1 MNIENLCEFGG
12 IVRAADNTNLLEL
25 PSSYIENLFKDY
37 HLLLFR
43 GFDSLSKDEMVA
55 FSERFGPLLEWDFGY
70 VFDLQIQ
77 ENPKNHIFREGRL
90 ELHWDG
96 SYLGPEKTPKYSF
109 FQCVEGNDFEG
120 GETIFCDSINA
131 FEDSDDEFKSK
142 LKAANITYQTERK
155 AHFGGTLSW
164 PLVCPMTN
172 DGRPV
177 IRYME
182 AFNEDNE
189 DINPIDV
196 SVDGMDRLNSDAF
209 LRELNAHL
217 YKSKYLYQHRWTK
230 GEFLMFN
237 NNALLHGRNSFQ
249 SASDRRRIQRVH
261 IL

>member
-1 MNIENLCEFGG
+1 MSIENLCDFGG
-12 IVRAADNTNLLEL
+12 IVSATDNTNLLKL
-25 PSSYIENLFKDY
+25 PSSYIKDLFKDY
-37 HLLLFR
+37 HLLVFR
-43 GFDSLSKDEMVA
+43 GFDSLPLEEMVN
-55 FSERFGPLLEWDFGY
+55 FSERFGSLLKWDFGY

-77 ENPKNHIFREGRL
+77 ENPTNHIFREGRL

-96 SYLGPEKTPKYSF
+96 SYLGPEKTPRYSF
-109 FQCVEGNDFEG
+109 FQCAEGNDSEG
-120 GETIFCDSINA
+120 GETIFCDAIKA
-131 FEDSDDEFKSK
+131 YEDSEEEFKNS
-142 LKAANITYQTERK
+142 LKRANITYETERK

-164 PLVCPMTN
+164 PLVCPIAG
-172 DGRPV
+172 DGRSV

-196 SVDGMDRLNSDAF
+196 SVDGMERADSDVF
-209 LRELNAHL
+209 LRQLNTHL
-217 YKSKYLYQHRWTK
+217 YNSKYLYEHRWTK

-249 SASDRRRIQRVH
+249 SASDKRRIQRVH

>member
-1 MNIENLCEFGG
+1 MIVENLCNFGG
-12 IVRAADNTNLLEL
+12 VVCATDTTNLLEL
-25 PSSYIENLFKDY
+25 SSSDIENLFKDY

-43 GFDSLSKDEMVA
+43 GFDALSQEDMVS
-55 FSERFGPLLEWDFGY
+55 FSEQFGHLLKWDFGY

-77 ENPKNHIFREGRL
+77 KQPKNHIFREGRL

-96 SYLGPEKTPKYSF
+96 SYLGPEKTPRFSF

-120 GETIFCDSINA
+120 GETIFCDSITA
-131 FEDSDDEFKSK
+131 YEDSEEK
-142 LKAANITYQTERK
+142 LKNSLKEANITYKTERK
-155 AHFGGTLSW
+155 AHFGGTLQW
-164 PLVCPMTN
+164 PLVSPMTGS
-172 DGRPV
+172 GRSV

-196 SVDGMDRLNSDAF
+196 SVDGMERADSDAF
-209 LRELNAHL
+209 LRKLNAHL
-217 YKSKYLYQHRWTK
+217 YNPKYLYEHRWTK

-249 SASDRRRIQRVH
+249 SAADKRRIQRVH